1 VPPERLVSGNFRPG
15 NLKNPRGHAEEMGLV
30 ASAPVLIDDQTDW
43 IPEPGWARAD
53 FESLSVDE
61 ATMILLRRM
70 RKLLARG
77 LEPLDA
83 LRLASKLDAPLF

>member
-1 VPPERLVSGNFRPG
+1 MSSAQAFRD
-15 NLKNPRGHAEEMGLV
+15 EQV
-30 ASAPVLIDDQTDW
+30 AWS
-43 IPEPGWARAD
+43 PEPGWSRAD
-53 FESLSVDE
+53 FETLNEDE
-61 ATMILLRRM
+61 ATAILLRRM

>member
-1 VPPERLVSGNFRPG
+1 VTT
-15 NLKNPRGHAEEMGLV
+15 
-30 ASAPVLIDDQTDW
+30 APALIDEQAAW
-43 IPEPGWARAD
+43 APEPGWARAD

-61 ATMILLRRM
+61 ATLILLRRM

-83 LRLASKLDAPLF
+83 LRLASRLDTPLF

>member
-1 VPPERLVSGNFRPG
+1 MST
-15 NLKNPRGHAEEMGLV
+15 
-30 ASAPVLIDDQTDW
+30 APVYTDETAAW
-43 IPEPGWARAD
+43 SPEPGWSRAD
-53 FESLSVDE
+53 FELLNEDE
-61 ATMILLRRM
+61 ATAILLRRM

>member
-1 VPPERLVSGNFRPG
+1 MSTAAAF
-15 NLKNPRGHAEEMGLV
+15 
-30 ASAPVLIDDQTDW
+30 TDETLAW
-43 IPEPGWARAD
+43 SPEPGWSRAD
-53 FESLSVDE
+53 FEHLNEDE
-61 ATMILLRRM
+61 ATAILLRRM

>member
-1 VPPERLVSGNFRPG
+1 
-15 NLKNPRGHAEEMGLV
+15 MTT
-30 ASAPVLIDDQTDW
+30 APALIDELASW
-43 IPEPGWARAD
+43 APEPGWSRSD
-53 FESLSVDE
+53 FERLSEDE
-61 ATMILLRRM
+61 ATAILLRRM

>member
-1 VPPERLVSGNFRPG
+1 MSTAAALTDE
-15 NLKNPRGHAEEMGLV
+15 LV
-30 ASAPVLIDDQTDW
+30 AWP
-43 IPEPGWARAD
+43 PEPGWSRAD
-53 FESLSVDE
+53 FETLNEDE
-61 ATMILLRRM
+61 ATAILLRRM

>member
-1 VPPERLVSGNFRPG
+1 MSSAAALTDE
-15 NLKNPRGHAEEMGLV
+15 LV
-30 ASAPVLIDDQTDW
+30 AWS
-43 IPEPGWARAD
+43 PEPGWSRDD
-53 FESLSVDE
+53 FEQLNEDE
-61 ATMILLRRM
+61 ATAILLRRM

>member
-1 VPPERLVSGNFRPG
+1 
-15 NLKNPRGHAEEMGLV
+15 
-30 ASAPVLIDDQTDW
+30 
-43 IPEPGWARAD
+43 
-53 FESLSVDE
+53 
-61 ATMILLRRM
+61 M

>member
-1 VPPERLVSGNFRPG
+1 MTTAAAITDEQ
-15 NLKNPRGHAEEMGLV
+15 AV
-30 ASAPVLIDDQTDW
+30 AWQ
-43 IPEPGWARAD
+43 PEPGWSRAD
-53 FESLSVDE
+53 FETLNEDE
-61 ATMILLRRM
+61 ATAILLRRM

>member
-1 VPPERLVSGNFRPG
+1 MSSASALTDE
-15 NLKNPRGHAEEMGLV
+15 LV
-30 ASAPVLIDDQTDW
+30 AWT
-43 IPEPGWARAD
+43 PEPGWSRDD
-53 FESLSVDE
+53 FETLNEDE
-61 ATMILLRRM
+61 ATAILLRRM

>member
-1 VPPERLVSGNFRPG
+1 MSIAYALTDEQ
-15 NLKNPRGHAEEMGLV
+15 AEW
-30 ASAPVLIDDQTDW
+30 A
-43 IPEPGWARAD
+43 PEPGWSRAD
-53 FESLSVDE
+53 FETLSEDE
-61 ATMILLRRM
+61 ATAILLRRM